1 LDHRRGFIHALF
13 KASFASVIATLWTVY
28 NRSAKMFVETFFKK
42 LKVTSPKD
50 ASISAKKAVL
60 ALGHSWDV
68 DAYVFILYGSDK
80 GLKLPI
86 IIWQLYRLFEE

>member
-1 LDHRRGFIHALF
+1 MDHRRGFIHALF

-50 ASISAKKAVL
+50 AFISAKKAVL
-60 ALGHSWDV
+60 ALGHPWDV
-68 DAYVFILYGSDK
+68 YAYAFILYGSDK

-86 IIWQLYRLFEE
+86 IIWQLYRLLEE